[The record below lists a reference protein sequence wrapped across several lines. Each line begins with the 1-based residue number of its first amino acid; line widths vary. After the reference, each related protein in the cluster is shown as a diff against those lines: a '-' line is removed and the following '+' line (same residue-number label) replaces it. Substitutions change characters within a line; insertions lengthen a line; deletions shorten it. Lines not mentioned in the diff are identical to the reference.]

1 MRSLSLVVLLGLIVS
16 GCASI
21 LNDEDQKINIVTSN
35 NSEIKGNIDGIPF
48 TGPGIVSVK
57 RAKSDRILVADT
69 PACNKQTLLHSTVD
83 MKFYINILS
92 GGTFGS
98 STDYSTEKMWKY
110 EDTVLIP
117 CK

>member
-1 MRSLSLVVLLGLIVS
+1 MKSMLFCAFFVLLT

-21 LNDEDQKINIVTSN
+21 LNEKDQKINIMTSN
-35 NSEIKGNIDGIPF
+35 NSPIKGSIDGIPF
-48 TGPGIVSVK
+48 TGPGIVSVTRSK
-57 RAKSDRILVADT
+57 ADKVLIVDSE
-69 PACNKQTLLHSTVD
+69 ACNKQTLLPTSVDTV
-83 MKFYINILS
+83 FWINVLT

-110 EDTVLIP
+110 QDTVIIP

>member
-1 MRSLSLVVLLGLIVS
+1 MRSMSLLLLLGFVLS

-21 LNDEDQKINIVTSN
+21 LNDDTQKINITTSN
-35 NSEIKGNIDGIPF
+35 NTEIKGNIDGVPF

-57 RAKSDRILVADT
+57 RAKADRILASDT
-69 PACNKQTLLHSTVD
+69 PACNKQTLLHSSVD
-83 MKFYINILS
+83 TKFYINILS

-98 STDYSTEKMWKY
+98 STDYSTDKMWKY